1 MLNIGNSPKLFI
13 NASIFLFFTLLLMFP
28 KGYNYGSTALL
39 VLSILFL
46 CYLLYKR
53 VAFLEV
59 VRQNKAIFLVTTFY
73 FLVSLFFIFF
83 HGEKIRLIDNPLRAF
98 LFLSVIVFIVYS
110 SVKFDVLLYSI
121 PLGSFISGVVA
132 LYQYY
137 ILSLESAFYNQMKIQ
152 SGDIAMSLGLFSFV
166 IAFHLLDINKHKKKL
181 VALVILF
188 GIFGV
193 LASLLSFARGG
204 WVGIPILL
212 LILIFLY
219 RHLLSKKLLLLG
231 GITFLCI
238 ISVVLTV
245 NNKFVNRL
253 SEAQYE
259 LKLYLSG
266 DDKVSSIGERLD
278 MWKIGS
284 KAFLEHPISGWSLK
298 ELDYYKKDL
307 SDKNIVTKASIS
319 FSHLH
324 NQFIDESVKK
334 GIVGGVAIL
343 GVFFLPLYVFYTKQ
357 KNKQNNK
364 RIKFITTLGI
374 VHILSTMSYCVTQA
388 FISHNSGNIFY
399 FFVLFLFYAFMVNES
414 ATTSE

>member
-1 MLNIGNSPKLFI
+1 MLNIGISPKLFI

-53 VAFLEV
+53 VGFLEV

-83 HGEKIRLIDNPLRAF
+83 HGEKIKLIDNPLRAF
-98 LFLSVIVFIVYS
+98 LFLSVIIFIVYS
-110 SVKFDVLLYSI
+110 LVKFDILLYSI

-152 SGDIAMSLGLFSFV
+152 SGDIAMSLGLFSFG
-166 IAFHLLDINKHKKKL
+166 IAFYFLDVKKSKL
-181 VALVILF
+181 ALFSVGCGL
-188 GIFGV
+188 FGV
-193 LASLLSFARGG
+193 LASILSFARGG
-204 WVGIPILL
+204 WISAPFIVITLL
-212 LILIFLY
+212 FLY
-219 RHLLSKKLLLLG
+219 RYLLSRKVLIGLSLILCFGGALLMMNNQFTG
-231 GITFLCI
+231 R
-238 ISVVLTV
+238 ISDAKYQLDV
-245 NNKFVNRL
+245 
-253 SEAQYE
+253 
-259 LKLYLSG
+259 YLSSYN
-266 DDKVSSIGERLD
+266 KVSSVGERLD

-284 KAFLEHPISGWSLK
+284 KAFLEHPVSGWSLK

-307 SDKNIVTKASIS
+307 ADKDVVTKASIS

-324 NQFIDESVKK
+324 NQFIDELAKK
-334 GIVGGVAIL
+334 GIVGGIAIL
-343 GVFFLPLYVFYTKQ
+343 SIFIIPLYLFYRNAVGQ
-357 KNKQNNK
+357 LNK
-364 RIKFITTLGI
+364 RIKFISILGI
-374 VHILSTMSYCVTQA
+374 VHVLSMIIYCMSQSFLA
-388 FISHNSGNIFY
+388 HNSGNIFY

-414 ATTSE
+414 TTTSE

>member
-1 MLNIGNSPKLFI
+1 MLNIGISPKLFI
-13 NASIFLFFTLLLMFP
+13 NASIYLFFTLLLMFP

-53 VAFLEV
+53 VGFLEV
-59 VRQNKAIFLVTTFY
+59 VRQNKAIFFVTTFY

-83 HGEKIRLIDNPLRAF
+83 HGEKIKLIDNPLRAF
-98 LFLSVIVFIVYS
+98 LFLSVIIFIVYS
-110 SVKFDVLLYSI
+110 SLKFDILLYSI

-152 SGDIAMSLGLFSFV
+152 SGDMAMSLGLFSFS
-166 IAFHLLDINKHKKKL
+166 IAFYFLDVKKSKL
-181 VALVILF
+181 ALFSVGC

-193 LASLLSFARGG
+193 LASILSFARGG
-204 WVGIPILL
+204 WIGVPILL

-219 RHLLSKKLLLLG
+219 RHLLSKKLLLG

-284 KAFLEHPISGWSLK
+284 KAFLEHPISGWGLK
-298 ELDYYKKDL
+298 ELDYYKKNL
-307 SDKNIVTKASIS
+307 ADKDIVTKASIS

-324 NQFIDESVKK
+324 NQFIDELAKK
-334 GIVGGVAIL
+334 GILGGIAIL
-343 GVFFLPLYVFYTKQ
+343 SIFIVPLHLFYRKVVDQ
-357 KNKQNNK
+357 GNK
-364 RIKFITTLGI
+364 RIKFISILGI
-374 VHILSTMSYCVTQA
+374 IHVLSTIIYCMSQA
-388 FISHNSGNIFY
+388 FLAHNSGNIFY
-399 FFVLFLFYAFMVNES
+399 FFVLFLFYSFMVNES
-414 ATTSE
+414 TTTSE

>member
-1 MLNIGNSPKLFI
+1 MLNIGISPKLFI

-53 VAFLEV
+53 VSFLEV
-59 VRQNKAIFLVTTFY
+59 VKQNKAIFVVTTFY

-83 HGEKIRLIDNPLRAF
+83 HGEKIKLIDNPLRAF
-98 LFLSVIVFIVYS
+98 LFLSVIIFIVYS
-110 SVKFDVLLYSI
+110 SVKFDILLYSI

-152 SGDIAMSLGLFSFV
+152 SGDIAMSLGLFSFG
-166 IAFHLLDINKHKKKL
+166 ISFYFLDAKKSKL
-181 VALVILF
+181 ALFSIGC

-193 LASLLSFARGG
+193 LASILSFTRGG
-204 WVGIPILL
+204 WISAPFIVITLL
-212 LILIFLY
+212 FLY
-219 RHLLSKKLLLLG
+219 RYLLSRKVLIGLSLILCFSGALLMMNNQFTG
-231 GITFLCI
+231 R
-238 ISVVLTV
+238 ISDAKYQLDV
-245 NNKFVNRL
+245 
-253 SEAQYE
+253 
-259 LKLYLSG
+259 YLSG
-266 DDKVSSIGERLD
+266 YNKVSSVGERLD

-307 SDKNIVTKASIS
+307 ADKDVVTKTSIS

-324 NQFIDESVKK
+324 NQFIDELAKK
-334 GIVGGVAIL
+334 GILGGIAIL
-343 GVFFLPLYVFYTKQ
+343 SIFIVPLHLFYRKVVGQ
-357 KNKQNNK
+357 RNK
-364 RIKFITTLGI
+364 RIKFISILGI
-374 VHILSTMSYCVTQA
+374 IHVLSTIIYCMSQA
-388 FISHNSGNIFY
+388 FLAHNSGNIFY
-399 FFVLFLFYAFMVNES
+399 FFVLFLFYSFMVNES
-414 ATTSE
+414 TRSE

>member
-53 VAFLEV
+53 VNFLEV
-59 VRQNKAIFLVTTFY
+59 VKQNKVIFVVTTFY

-83 HGEKIRLIDNPLRAF
+83 HGEKIKLIDNPLRAF
-98 LFLSVIVFIVYS
+98 LFLSVIVSIVYS
-110 SVKFDVLLYSI
+110 SVKFDILLYSI

-166 IAFHLLDINKHKKKL
+166 IAFHLLDVNKYKQKQ

-204 WVGIPILL
+204 WIGVPILL

-219 RHLLSKKLLLLG
+219 KHLLSKKLLLG

-284 KAFLEHPISGWSLK
+284 KAFLERPISGWSLK

-324 NQFIDESVKK
+324 NQFIDELAKK
-334 GIVGGVAIL
+334 GILGGVAIL
-343 GVFFLPLYVFYTKQ
+343 GIFLVPLCSFYRKQ
-357 KNKQNNK
+357 KKFLNNK
-364 RIKFITTLGI
+364 KIKLLTTLGI
-374 VHILSTMSYCVTQA
+374 VHVLSTMSYCLTQA
-388 FISHNSGNIFY
+388 FLTHNSGNIFY

>member
-1 MLNIGNSPKLFI
+1 MHNIGIFPKLFT

-39 VLSILFL
+39 VLSVLFL

-53 VAFLEV
+53 VGFLEV
-59 VRQNKAIFLVTTFY
+59 VRQNKAIFFVTTFY

-83 HGEKIRLIDNPLRAF
+83 HGEKIKLIDNPLRAF
-98 LFLSVIVFIVYS
+98 LFLSVIIFIVYS
-110 SVKFDVLLYSI
+110 SLKFDILLYSI

-152 SGDIAMSLGLFSFV
+152 SGDMAMSLGLFSFS
-166 IAFHLLDINKHKKKL
+166 IAFYFLDVKKSKL
-181 VALVILF
+181 ALFSVGC

-193 LASLLSFARGG
+193 LASILSFARGG
-204 WVGIPILL
+204 WIGVPILL

-219 RHLLSKKLLLLG
+219 RHLLSKKLLLG

-284 KAFLEHPISGWSLK
+284 KAFLEHPISGWGLK
-298 ELDYYKKDL
+298 ELDYYKKNL
-307 SDKNIVTKASIS
+307 ADKDIVTKASIS

-324 NQFIDESVKK
+324 NQFIDELAKK
-334 GIVGGVAIL
+334 GILGGIAIL
-343 GVFFLPLYVFYTKQ
+343 SIFIVPLHLFYRKVVDQ
-357 KNKQNNK
+357 GNK
-364 RIKFITTLGI
+364 RIKFISILGI
-374 VHILSTMSYCVTQA
+374 IHVLSTIIYCMSQA
-388 FISHNSGNIFY
+388 FLAHNSGNIFY
-399 FFVLFLFYAFMVNES
+399 FFVLFLFYSFMVNES
-414 ATTSE
+414 TTTSE

>member
-1 MLNIGNSPKLFI
+1 MLNIGISPKLFI

-53 VAFLEV
+53 VGFLEV

-83 HGEKIRLIDNPLRAF
+83 HGEKIKLIDNPLRAF
-98 LFLSVIVFIVYS
+98 LFLSVIIFIVYS
-110 SVKFDVLLYSI
+110 SLKFDILLYSI

-152 SGDIAMSLGLFSFV
+152 SGDMAMSLGLFSFS
-166 IAFHLLDINKHKKKL
+166 IAFYFLDVKKSKL
-181 VALVILF
+181 ALFSVGC

-193 LASLLSFARGG
+193 LASILSFARGG
-204 WVGIPILL
+204 WIGVPILL

-219 RHLLSKKLLLLG
+219 RHLLSKKLLLG

-284 KAFLEHPISGWSLK
+284 KAFLEHPISGWGLK
-298 ELDYYKKDL
+298 ELDYYKKNL
-307 SDKNIVTKASIS
+307 ADKDIVTKASIS

-324 NQFIDESVKK
+324 NQFIDELAKK
-334 GIVGGVAIL
+334 GILGGIAIL
-343 GVFFLPLYVFYTKQ
+343 SIFIVPLHLFYRKVVDQ
-357 KNKQNNK
+357 GNK
-364 RIKFITTLGI
+364 RIKFISILGI
-374 VHILSTMSYCVTQA
+374 IHVLSTIIYCMSQA
-388 FISHNSGNIFY
+388 FLAHNSGNIFY
-399 FFVLFLFYAFMVNES
+399 FFVLFLFYSFMVNES
-414 ATTSE
+414 TTTSE

>member
-1 MLNIGNSPKLFI
+1 MLNIEISPKLFI

-53 VAFLEV
+53 VVFLAV

-83 HGEKIRLIDNPLRAF
+83 HGEKIKLIDNPLRAF
-98 LFLSVIVFIVYS
+98 LFLSVIIFIVYS
-110 SVKFDVLLYSI
+110 SVKFDILLYSI

-152 SGDIAMSLGLFSFV
+152 SGDIAMSLGLFSFG
-166 IAFHLLDINKHKKKL
+166 IAFYFLDVKKSKL
-181 VALVILF
+181 ALFSVGC

-193 LASLLSFARGG
+193 LASILSFARGG
-204 WVGIPILL
+204 WISAPFIVITLL
-212 LILIFLY
+212 FLY
-219 RHLLSKKLLLLG
+219 RYLLSRKVLIGLSLILCFYGALLMMNNQFIG
-231 GITFLCI
+231 R
-238 ISVVLTV
+238 ISDAKYQLDV
-245 NNKFVNRL
+245 
-253 SEAQYE
+253 
-259 LKLYLSG
+259 YLSSYN
-266 DDKVSSIGERLD
+266 KVSSVGERLD

-307 SDKNIVTKASIS
+307 ADKDVVTKASIS

-324 NQFIDESVKK
+324 NQFIDELAKK
-334 GIVGGVAIL
+334 GILGGIAIL
-343 GVFFLPLYVFYTKQ
+343 SIFIVPLHLFYRKVVGQ
-357 KNKQNNK
+357 GNK
-364 RIKFITTLGI
+364 RIKFISILGI
-374 VHILSTMSYCVTQA
+374 IHVLSTIIYCMTQA
-388 FISHNSGNIFY
+388 FLAHNSGNIFY

>member
-1 MLNIGNSPKLFI
+1 MLNIGIFPKLFI

-53 VAFLEV
+53 VNFLEV
-59 VRQNKAIFLVTTFY
+59 VKQNKVIFVVTTFY

-83 HGEKIRLIDNPLRAF
+83 HGEKIKLIDNPLRAF
-98 LFLSVIVFIVYS
+98 LFLSVILFIVYS
-110 SVKFDVLLYSI
+110 SVKFDILLYSI

-137 ILSLESAFYNQMKIQ
+137 ILNLESAFYNQMKIQ
-152 SGDIAMSLGLFSFV
+152 SGDMSMSLGLFSFV
-166 IAFHLLDINKHKKKL
+166 IAFHLLDVNKQKL
-181 VALVILF
+181 FALVILF

-238 ISVVLTV
+238 ISVVLTT
-245 NNKFVNRL
+245 NNKLVNRL

-298 ELDYYKKDL
+298 ELDSYKKDL

-324 NQFIDESVKK
+324 NQFIDELVKK

-343 GVFFLPLYVFYTKQ
+343 GIFFLPLYIFYTKQ
-357 KNKQNNK
+357 KNKKNNK

-374 VHILSTMSYCVTQA
+374 VHILSTMSYCLTQA

>member
-53 VAFLEV
+53 VNFLEV
-59 VRQNKAIFLVTTFY
+59 VKQNKVIFVVTTFY

-83 HGEKIRLIDNPLRAF
+83 HGEKINLIYNPLRAF
-98 LFLSVIVFIVYS
+98 LFLSVIVSIVYS
-110 SVKFDVLLYSI
+110 SVKFDILLYSI

-166 IAFHLLDINKHKKKL
+166 IAFHLLDVNKHKKKL
-181 VALVILF
+181 VALVIFF

-238 ISVVLTV
+238 ISVVLTT
-245 NNKFVNRL
+245 NNKLVNRL

-324 NQFIDESVKK
+324 NQFIDELAKK
-334 GIVGGVAIL
+334 GILGGVAIL
-343 GVFFLPLYVFYTKQ
+343 GIFLVPLCSFYRKQ
-357 KNKQNNK
+357 KKFLNNK
-364 RIKFITTLGI
+364 KIKLLTTLGI
-374 VHILSTMSYCVTQA
+374 VHVLSTMSYCLTQA
-388 FISHNSGNIFY
+388 FLTHNSGNIFY

>member
-1 MLNIGNSPKLFI
+1 M
-13 NASIFLFFTLLLMFP
+13 
-28 KGYNYGSTALL
+28 
-39 VLSILFL
+39 
-46 CYLLYKR
+46 
-53 VAFLEV
+53 
-59 VRQNKAIFLVTTFY
+59 TTFY

-83 HGEKIRLIDNPLRAF
+83 HGEKIKLIDNPLRAF
-98 LFLSVIVFIVYS
+98 LFLSVIIFIVYS
-110 SVKFDVLLYSI
+110 SVKFDILLYSI
-121 PLGSFISGVVA
+121 PLGSFISGIVA

-152 SGDIAMSLGLFSFV
+152 SGDMAMSLGLFSFV
-166 IAFHLLDINKHKKKL
+166 IAFHLLDVNKYKQKQI
-181 VALVILF
+181 ALVILF

-204 WVGIPILL
+204 WVGVPILL
-212 LILIFLY
+212 LIIIFLY
-219 RHLLSKKLLLLG
+219 RHLLSKKLLLG

-307 SDKNIVTKASIS
+307 ADKDVVTKASIS

-324 NQFIDESVKK
+324 NQFIDELAKK
-334 GIVGGVAIL
+334 GILGGIAIL
-343 GVFFLPLYVFYTKQ
+343 GIFIVPLHLFYRKVVGQ
-357 KNKQNNK
+357 GNK
-364 RIKFITTLGI
+364 RIKFISILGI
-374 VHILSTMSYCVTQA
+374 IHVLLTIIYCMSQA
-388 FISHNSGNIFY
+388 FLAHNSGNIFY
-399 FFVLFLFYAFMVNES
+399 FFVLFLFYSFMANES
-414 ATTSE
+414 TRSE

>member
-1 MLNIGNSPKLFI
+1 MLSIGISPKLFI

-53 VAFLEV
+53 VGFLEV
-59 VRQNKAIFLVTTFY
+59 VRQNKAIFFVTTFY

-83 HGEKIRLIDNPLRAF
+83 HGEKIKLIDNPLRAF
-98 LFLSVIVFIVYS
+98 LFLSVIIFIVYS
-110 SVKFDVLLYSI
+110 SLKFDILLYSI

-152 SGDIAMSLGLFSFV
+152 SGDMAMSLGLFSFS
-166 IAFHLLDINKHKKKL
+166 IAFYFLDVKKSKL
-181 VALVILF
+181 ALFSVGC

-193 LASLLSFARGG
+193 LASILSFARGG
-204 WVGIPILL
+204 WIGVPILL

-219 RHLLSKKLLLLG
+219 RHLLSKKLLLG

-284 KAFLEHPISGWSLK
+284 KAFLEHPISGWGLK
-298 ELDYYKKDL
+298 ELDYYKKNL
-307 SDKNIVTKASIS
+307 ADKDVVTKASIS

-324 NQFIDESVKK
+324 NQFIDELAKK
-334 GIVGGVAIL
+334 GILGGIAIL
-343 GVFFLPLYVFYTKQ
+343 SIFIVPLHLFYRKVVDQ
-357 KNKQNNK
+357 GNK
-364 RIKFITTLGI
+364 RIKFISILGI
-374 VHILSTMSYCVTQA
+374 IHVLSTIIYCMSQA
-388 FISHNSGNIFY
+388 FLAHNSGNIFY
-399 FFVLFLFYAFMVNES
+399 FFVLFLFYSFMVNES
-414 ATTSE
+414 TTTSE

>member
-1 MLNIGNSPKLFI
+1 MLNIGISPKLFI
-13 NASIFLFFTLLLMFP
+13 NASTFLFFTLLLMFP

-53 VAFLEV
+53 VGFLEV
-59 VRQNKAIFLVTTFY
+59 VRQNKAIFFVTTFY

-83 HGEKIRLIDNPLRAF
+83 HGEKIKLIDNPLRAF
-98 LFLSVIVFIVYS
+98 LFLSVIIFIVYS
-110 SVKFDVLLYSI
+110 SLKFDILLYSI

-152 SGDIAMSLGLFSFV
+152 SGDMAMSLGLFSFS
-166 IAFHLLDINKHKKKL
+166 IAFYFLDVKKSKL
-181 VALVILF
+181 ALFSVGC

-193 LASLLSFARGG
+193 LASILSFARGG
-204 WVGIPILL
+204 WIGVPILL

-219 RHLLSKKLLLLG
+219 RHLLSKKLLLG

-284 KAFLEHPISGWSLK
+284 KAFLEHPISGWGLK
-298 ELDYYKKDL
+298 ELDYYKKNL
-307 SDKNIVTKASIS
+307 ADKDVVTKASIS

-324 NQFIDESVKK
+324 NQFIDELAKK
-334 GIVGGVAIL
+334 GILGGIAIL
-343 GVFFLPLYVFYTKQ
+343 SIFIVPLHLFYRKVVDQ
-357 KNKQNNK
+357 GNK
-364 RIKFITTLGI
+364 RIKFISILGI
-374 VHILSTMSYCVTQA
+374 IHVLSTIIYCMSQA
-388 FISHNSGNIFY
+388 FLAHNSGNIFY
-399 FFVLFLFYAFMVNES
+399 FFVLFLFYSFMVNES
-414 ATTSE
+414 TTTSE

>member
-1 MLNIGNSPKLFI
+1 MLNIGISPKLFI

-53 VAFLEV
+53 VGFLEV
-59 VRQNKAIFLVTTFY
+59 VRQNKAIFFVTTFY

-83 HGEKIRLIDNPLRAF
+83 HGEKIKLIDNPLRAF
-98 LFLSVIVFIVYS
+98 LFLSVIIFIVYS
-110 SVKFDVLLYSI
+110 SVKFDILLYSI

-152 SGDIAMSLGLFSFV
+152 SGDMAMSLGLFSFS
-166 IAFHLLDINKHKKKL
+166 IAFYFLDVKKSKL
-181 VALVILF
+181 ALFSVGC

-193 LASLLSFARGG
+193 LASILSFARGG
-204 WVGIPILL
+204 WIGVPILL

-219 RHLLSKKLLLLG
+219 RHLLSKKLLLG

-284 KAFLEHPISGWSLK
+284 KAFLEHPISGWGLK
-298 ELDYYKKDL
+298 ELDYYKKNL
-307 SDKNIVTKASIS
+307 ADKDIVTKASIS

-324 NQFIDESVKK
+324 NQFIDELAKK
-334 GIVGGVAIL
+334 GILGGIAIL
-343 GVFFLPLYVFYTKQ
+343 SIFIVPLHLFYRKVVDQ
-357 KNKQNNK
+357 GNK
-364 RIKFITTLGI
+364 RIKFISILGI
-374 VHILSTMSYCVTQA
+374 IHVLSTIIYCMSQA
-388 FISHNSGNIFY
+388 FLAHNSGNIFY
-399 FFVLFLFYAFMVNES
+399 FFVLFLFYSFMVNES
-414 ATTSE
+414 TTTSE

>member
-1 MLNIGNSPKLFI
+1 MLNIGISPKLFI

-53 VAFLEV
+53 VGFLEV
-59 VRQNKAIFLVTTFY
+59 VRQNKAIFFVTTFY

-83 HGEKIRLIDNPLRAF
+83 HGEKIKLIDNPLRAF
-98 LFLSVIVFIVYS
+98 LFLSVIIFIVYS
-110 SVKFDVLLYSI
+110 SLKFDILLYSI

-152 SGDIAMSLGLFSFV
+152 SGDMAMSLGLFSFS
-166 IAFHLLDINKHKKKL
+166 IAFYFLDVKKSKL
-181 VALVILF
+181 ALFSVGC

-193 LASLLSFARGG
+193 LASILSFARGG
-204 WVGIPILL
+204 WIGVPILL

-219 RHLLSKKLLLLG
+219 RHLLSKKLLLG

-284 KAFLEHPISGWSLK
+284 KAFLEHPISGWGLK
-298 ELDYYKKDL
+298 ELDYYKKNL
-307 SDKNIVTKASIS
+307 ADKDIVTKASIS

-324 NQFIDESVKK
+324 NQFIDELAKK
-334 GIVGGVAIL
+334 GILGGIAIL
-343 GVFFLPLYVFYTKQ
+343 SIFIVPLHLFYRKVVDQ
-357 KNKQNNK
+357 GNK
-364 RIKFITTLGI
+364 RIKFISILGI
-374 VHILSTMSYCVTQA
+374 IHVLSTIIYCMSQA
-388 FISHNSGNIFY
+388 FLAHNSGNIFY
-399 FFVLFLFYAFMVNES
+399 FFVLFLFYSFMVNES
-414 ATTSE
+414 TRSE

>member
-53 VAFLEV
+53 VSFLEV
-59 VRQNKAIFLVTTFY
+59 VKQNKAIFVVTTFY

-83 HGEKIRLIDNPLRAF
+83 HEEKIKLIDNPLRAF

-284 KAFLEHPISGWSLK
+284 KAFLEHPISGWGLK

-324 NQFIDESVKK
+324 NQFIDELVKK

-343 GVFFLPLYVFYTKQ
+343 GIFFLPLYVFYTKQ

-374 VHILSTMSYCVTQA
+374 VHILSTMSYCLTQA

>member
-1 MLNIGNSPKLFI
+1 MLNIGISPKLFI

-53 VAFLEV
+53 VSFLEV
-59 VRQNKAIFLVTTFY
+59 VKQNKAIFVVTTFY

-83 HGEKIRLIDNPLRAF
+83 HGEKIKLIDNPLRAF
-98 LFLSVIVFIVYS
+98 LFLSVIIFIVYS
-110 SVKFDVLLYSI
+110 SLKFDILLYSI

-152 SGDIAMSLGLFSFV
+152 SGDMAMSLGLFSFS
-166 IAFHLLDINKHKKKL
+166 IAFYFLDVKKSKL
-181 VALVILF
+181 ALFSVGC

-193 LASLLSFARGG
+193 LASILSFARGG
-204 WVGIPILL
+204 WIGVPILL

-219 RHLLSKKLLLLG
+219 RHLLSKKFLLG

-298 ELDYYKKDL
+298 ELDYYKKAL

-324 NQFIDESVKK
+324 NQFIDELVKK

-343 GVFFLPLYVFYTKQ
+343 GIFFLPLYIFYTKQ

-414 ATTSE
+414 DTTSE

>member
-53 VAFLEV
+53 VSFLEV
-59 VRQNKAIFLVTTFY
+59 VKQNKAIFVVTTFY

-83 HGEKIRLIDNPLRAF
+83 HEEKIKLIDNPLRAF

-219 RHLLSKKLLLLG
+219 RLLLSKKLLLLG

>member
-1 MLNIGNSPKLFI
+1 MI
-13 NASIFLFFTLLLMFP
+13 NFEKYYQIFANVSIFCFFTLLLVFP
-28 KGYNYGSTALL
+28 RGYNYGSTALL
-39 VLSILFL
+39 VVSVLFL
-46 CYLLYKR
+46 LYTIYKKINITGLVKR
-53 VAFLEV
+53 
-59 VRQNKAIFLVTTFY
+59 NKSIFIAISFY
-73 FLVSLFFIFF
+73 FLTALLFIIL
-83 HGEKIRLIDNPLRAF
+83 HGEKMKLVDNPLRAF
-98 LFLSVIVFIVYS
+98 LFLSVIIFIVYS
-110 SVKFDVLLYSI
+110 LVKFDILLYSI

-152 SGDIAMSLGLFSFV
+152 SGDMAMSLGLFSFV
-166 IAFHLLDINKHKKKL
+166 IAFHLLDVNKYKQKQ

-204 WVGIPILL
+204 WIGVPILL

-219 RHLLSKKLLLLG
+219 RHLLSKKLLLG

-284 KAFLEHPISGWSLK
+284 KAFLERPISGWSLK

-307 SDKNIVTKASIS
+307 ADKDVVTKASIS

-324 NQFIDESVKK
+324 NQFIDELAKK
-334 GIVGGVAIL
+334 GILGGIAIL
-343 GVFFLPLYVFYTKQ
+343 SIFIVPLCLFYRKVVGQ
-357 KNKQNNK
+357 GNK
-364 RIKFITTLGI
+364 RIKFISILGI
-374 VHILSTMSYCVTQA
+374 IHVLSTIIYCMSQA
-388 FISHNSGNIFY
+388 FLAHNSGNIFY
-399 FFVLFLFYAFMVNES
+399 FFVLFLFYSFMVNES
-414 ATTSE
+414 TRSE

>member
-1 MLNIGNSPKLFI
+1 MLNIGISPKLFI

-53 VAFLEV
+53 VGFLEV
-59 VRQNKAIFLVTTFY
+59 VRQNKAIFFVTTFY

-83 HGEKIRLIDNPLRAF
+83 HGEKIKLIDNPLRAF
-98 LFLSVIVFIVYS
+98 LFLSVIIFIVYS
-110 SVKFDVLLYSI
+110 SLKFDILLYSI

-152 SGDIAMSLGLFSFV
+152 SGDMAMSLGLFSFS
-166 IAFHLLDINKHKKKL
+166 IAFYFLDVKKSKL
-181 VALVILF
+181 ALFSVGC

-193 LASLLSFARGG
+193 LASILSFARGG
-204 WVGIPILL
+204 WIGVPILL

-219 RHLLSKKLLLLG
+219 RHLLSKKLLLG

-284 KAFLEHPISGWSLK
+284 KAFLEHPISGWGLK
-298 ELDYYKKDL
+298 ELDYYKKNL
-307 SDKNIVTKASIS
+307 ADKDIVTKASIS

-324 NQFIDESVKK
+324 NQFIDELAKK
-334 GIVGGVAIL
+334 GIVGGIAIL
-343 GVFFLPLYVFYTKQ
+343 SMFVTPLYLFYRNAVGQ
-357 KNKQNNK
+357 LNK
-364 RIKFITTLGI
+364 RIKFISILGI
-374 VHILSTMSYCVTQA
+374 VHVLSMIIYCMSQSFLA
-388 FISHNSGNIFY
+388 HNSGNIFY
-399 FFVLFLFYAFMVNES
+399 FFVLFLFYAFMVNERD
-414 ATTSE
+414 TTSE

>member
-1 MLNIGNSPKLFI
+1 MLNIGISPKLFI

-53 VAFLEV
+53 VGFLEV

-83 HGEKIRLIDNPLRAF
+83 HGEKIKLIDNPLRAF
-98 LFLSVIVFIVYS
+98 LFLSVIIFIVYS
-110 SVKFDVLLYSI
+110 SVKFDILLYSI

-152 SGDIAMSLGLFSFV
+152 SGDIAMSLGLFSFG
-166 IAFHLLDINKHKKKL
+166 IAFYFLDVKKSKL
-181 VALVILF
+181 ALFSVGC

-193 LASLLSFARGG
+193 LASILSFARGG
-204 WVGIPILL
+204 WISAPFIVITLL
-212 LILIFLY
+212 FLY
-219 RHLLSKKLLLLG
+219 RYLLSRKVLIGLSLILCFGGALLMMNNQFTG
-231 GITFLCI
+231 R
-238 ISVVLTV
+238 ISDAKYQLDV
-245 NNKFVNRL
+245 
-253 SEAQYE
+253 
-259 LKLYLSG
+259 YLSSYN
-266 DDKVSSIGERLD
+266 KVSSVGERLD

-307 SDKNIVTKASIS
+307 ADKDVVTKASIS

-324 NQFIDESVKK
+324 NQFIDELAKK
-334 GIVGGVAIL
+334 GILGGIAIL
-343 GVFFLPLYVFYTKQ
+343 SIFIVPLHLFYRKVLGQ
-357 KNKQNNK
+357 GNK
-364 RIKFITTLGI
+364 RIKFISILGI
-374 VHILSTMSYCVTQA
+374 IHVLSTIIYCMSQA
-388 FISHNSGNIFY
+388 FLAHNSGNIFY
-399 FFVLFLFYAFMVNES
+399 FFVLFLFYSFMVNES
-414 ATTSE
+414 TRSE

>member
-1 MLNIGNSPKLFI
+1 MLNIGIFPKLFI

-53 VAFLEV
+53 VSFLEV
-59 VRQNKAIFLVTTFY
+59 VKQNKAIFVVTTFY

-83 HGEKIRLIDNPLRAF
+83 HEEKIKLIDNPLRAF

>member
-53 VAFLEV
+53 VSFLEV
-59 VRQNKAIFLVTTFY
+59 VKQNKAIFVVTTFY

-83 HGEKIRLIDNPLRAF
+83 HEEKIKLIDNPLRAF

-152 SGDIAMSLGLFSFV
+152 SGDIAISLGLFSFV

>member
-1 MLNIGNSPKLFI
+1 MLNIGISPKLFI

-39 VLSILFL
+39 LLSILFL

-53 VAFLEV
+53 VGFLEV
-59 VRQNKAIFLVTTFY
+59 VRQNKAIFSVTTFY

-83 HGEKIRLIDNPLRAF
+83 HGEKIKLIDNPLRAF
-98 LFLSVIVFIVYS
+98 LFLSVIIFIVYS
-110 SVKFDVLLYSI
+110 SVKFDILLYSI

>member
-1 MLNIGNSPKLFI
+1 MLNIGISPKLFI

-53 VAFLEV
+53 VGFLEV
-59 VRQNKAIFLVTTFY
+59 VRQNKAIFFVTTFY

-83 HGEKIRLIDNPLRAF
+83 HGEKIKLIDNPLRAF
-98 LFLSVIVFIVYS
+98 LFLSVIIFIVYS
-110 SVKFDVLLYSI
+110 SLKFDILLYSI

-152 SGDIAMSLGLFSFV
+152 SGDMAMSLGLFSFS
-166 IAFHLLDINKHKKKL
+166 IAFYFLDVKKSKL
-181 VALVILF
+181 ALFSVGC

-193 LASLLSFARGG
+193 LASILSFARGG
-204 WVGIPILL
+204 WIGVPILL

-219 RHLLSKKLLLLG
+219 RHLLSKKLLLG

-284 KAFLEHPISGWSLK
+284 KAFLEHPISGWGLK
-298 ELDYYKKDL
+298 ELDYYKKNL
-307 SDKNIVTKASIS
+307 ADKDVVTKASIS

-324 NQFIDESVKK
+324 NQFIDELAKK
-334 GIVGGVAIL
+334 GILGGIAIL
-343 GVFFLPLYVFYTKQ
+343 SIFIVPLHLFYRKVVDQ
-357 KNKQNNK
+357 GNK
-364 RIKFITTLGI
+364 RIKFISILGI
-374 VHILSTMSYCVTQA
+374 IHVLSTIIYCMSQA
-388 FISHNSGNIFY
+388 FLAHNSGNIFY
-399 FFVLFLFYAFMVNES
+399 FFVLFLFYSFMVNES
-414 ATTSE
+414 TTTSE

>member
-53 VAFLEV
+53 VSFLEV
-59 VRQNKAIFLVTTFY
+59 VKQNKAIFVVTTFY

-83 HGEKIRLIDNPLRAF
+83 HGEKIKLIDNPLRAF

-110 SVKFDVLLYSI
+110 SVKFDILLYSI

-166 IAFHLLDINKHKKKL
+166 IAFHLLDVNKHKKKL

-238 ISVVLTV
+238 ISVVLTT
-245 NNKFVNRL
+245 NNKLVNRL

-324 NQFIDESVKK
+324 NQFIDELAKK
-334 GIVGGVAIL
+334 GILGGVAIL
-343 GVFFLPLYVFYTKQ
+343 GIFLVPLCSFYRKQ
-357 KNKQNNK
+357 KKFLNNK
-364 RIKFITTLGI
+364 KIKLLTTLGI
-374 VHILSTMSYCVTQA
+374 VHVLSTMSYCLTQA
-388 FISHNSGNIFY
+388 FLTHNSGNIFY
-399 FFVLFLFYAFMVNES
+399 FFVLVLFYAFMVNES
-414 ATTSE
+414 STTSE